1 MLRRLRPFGGRRKRQ
16 VGTVVEGLVQLAG
29 FTLSI
34 FNRQELISIQKSL
47 EDTQVENHY
56 VASKVDETFLCLD
69 QLIEHTEK
77 VYNAMVNIAKTNQNL
92 HTKQKQAMI
101 VAEVDRLSRIFVSET
116 SMFLTG
122 LQALLNNQF
131 SPLLVEPE
139 QLQNAYNEIV
149 G

>member
-1 MLRRLRPFGGRRKRQ
+1 M
-16 VGTVVEGLVQLAG
+16 
-29 FTLSI
+29 
-34 FNRQELISIQKSL
+34 
-47 EDTQVENHY
+47 
-56 VASKVDETFLCLD
+56 ASKVDETFLRLD

-77 VYNAMVNIAKTNQNL
+77 VHNAMVNIAKTNQNL

-101 VAEVDRLSRIFVSET
+101 VAEVDRLSRIFMSET

-139 QLQNAYNEIV
+139 QLQNAYSLFYKKKTLHPSLLS
-149 G
+149 